1 MKELKRFKE
10 FLNEDLEEG
19 VFDTLAA
26 KLFKDTPKE
35 DPTPEDVPSEPKLPE
50 WVLMR
55 FTDGPRAGLH
65 TVFEMEKFKKD
76 MKAKHDWINSPSD
89 YLEILGKIPNA
100 RFGGIPASLGKEI
113 FAIQQK
119 DKSKTN
125 LLKMGLDRKKVMDL
139 VDKLVKP
146 VKGNLALP
154 MLNVNSL
161 ADLKGKE
168 ATAKVSDDELKRS
181 VAADEEGIE
190 EAIQLVHVYDKDG
203 KISGTG
209 SVEKIEGDKTV
220 VRFDGSTVKR
230 FPSDRVKPVKEAVLF
245 KDRSQAF
252 QLDVIA
258 QQMFR
263 SNFRELDVDQ
273 QEDVR
278 DKLESMDLNETRDP
292 EVYNMADN
300 LVEYLGEKGFI
311 DAILAAMSTDD
322 ARLYLSAIMRD
333 YDLGGMEMNEEMDD
347 ESYRLDQEAKVFFL
361 QMFKKGAIDK
371 LPANP
376 KEEYIKLMMKR

>member
-1 MKELKRFKE
+1 MKELNRFKE

-181 VAADEEGIE
+181 VAAEEEGIE
-190 EAIQLVHVYDKDG
+190 EV
-203 KISGTG
+203 
-209 SVEKIEGDKTV
+209 
-220 VRFDGSTVKR
+220 
-230 FPSDRVKPVKEAVLF
+230 VLF
-245 KDRSQAF
+245 KDRSQDF

-322 ARLYLSAIMRD
+322 AKLYLSAIMRD
-333 YDLGGMEMNEEMDD
+333 YDLGGMEMNEEMND

-376 KEEYIKLMMKR
+376 KEEYIKIMMKR

>member
-1 MKELKRFKE
+1 
-10 FLNEDLEEG
+10 
-19 VFDTLAA
+19 V
-26 KLFKDTPKE
+26 
-35 DPTPEDVPSEPKLPE
+35 
-50 WVLMR
+50 
-55 FTDGPRAGLH
+55 
-65 TVFEMEKFKKD
+65 
-76 MKAKHDWINSPSD
+76 
-89 YLEILGKIPNA
+89 
-100 RFGGIPASLGKEI
+100 
-113 FAIQQK
+113 
-119 DKSKTN
+119 N

-190 EAIQLVHVYDKDG
+190 ESKVNEAVKPVKLSGNLKKDLKTVILMAEKMVKYAKDNFNTYIPTGEKLSQLRIGGVREKDVLDYNIRHLAKAINTDLKKKYMKDFMGESVEEALQLVHVYDKDG

-245 KDRSQAF
+245 KDRSQDF

-263 SNFRELDVDQ
+263 SNFRELDIDQ

-278 DKLESMDLNETRDP
+278 DKLESMDLNEIRDP
-292 EVYNMADN
+292 EVYAMADE
-300 LVEYLGEKGFI
+300 LVGYLGEKGFVE
-311 DAILAAMSTDD
+311 AILAAMSTDD

-333 YDLGGMEMNEEMDD
+333 YDLGGMEMNEEMDIN
-347 ESYRLDQEAKVFFL
+347 EKAKVFFL
-361 QMFKKGAIDK
+361 QMLKRGEIDT
-371 LPANP
+371 LPTNP
-376 KEEYIKLMMKR
+376 KEEYIRMMMKR

>member
-190 EAIQLVHVYDKDG
+190 EALQLVHVYDKDG

-245 KDRSQAF
+245 KDRSQDF

-263 SNFRELDVDQ
+263 SNFRELDIDQ

-292 EVYNMADN
+292 EVYNMADE
-300 LVEYLGEKGFI
+300 LVGYLGEKGFI

-333 YDLGGMEMNEEMDD
+333 YDLGGMEMNEEMDID
-347 ESYRLDQEAKVFFL
+347 EKAKVFFL
-361 QMFKKGAIDK
+361 QMLKRGEIDT
-371 LPANP
+371 LPTNP
-376 KEEYIKLMMKR
+376 KEEYIRMMMRR

>member
-65 TVFEMEKFKKD
+65 TVFEMEKFKKN

-190 EAIQLVHVYDKDG
+190 EALQLVHVYDKDG

-245 KDRSQAF
+245 KDRSQDF

-263 SNFRELDVDQ
+263 SNFRELDIDQ

-292 EVYNMADN
+292 EVYAMADE
-300 LVEYLGEKGFI
+300 LVGYLGEKGFVE
-311 DAILAAMSTDD
+311 AILAAMSTDD

-333 YDLGGMEMNEEMDD
+333 YDLGGMEMNEEMDIN
-347 ESYRLDQEAKVFFL
+347 EKAKVFFL
-361 QMFKKGAIDK
+361 QMLKRGEIDT
-371 LPANP
+371 LPTNP
-376 KEEYIKLMMKR
+376 KEEYIRMMMKR

>member
-190 EAIQLVHVYDKDG
+190 EALQLVHVYDKDG
-203 KISGTG
+203 KMYGTG
-209 SVEKIEGDKTV
+209 SVEKVEGDKTV
-220 VRFDGSTVKR
+220 VRFDGSTVER

-245 KDRSQAF
+245 KDRSQDF

-263 SNFRELDVDQ
+263 SNFRELDIDQ

-322 ARLYLSAIMRD
+322 AKLYLSAIMRD
-333 YDLGGMEMNEEMDD
+333 YDLGGMEMNEEMDIN
-347 ESYRLDQEAKVFFL
+347 EKAKVFFL
-361 QMFKKGAIDK
+361 QMLKRGEIDT
-371 LPANP
+371 LPTNP
-376 KEEYIKLMMKR
+376 KEEYIRMMMKR